1 MAELGEVFGIG
12 ASVNSPSY
20 VDRGRLDAA
29 FASSIA
35 ANRHVA
41 VHGGSKQGKSWLR
54 TKVLPDH
61 ESVVIQCTPHSK
73 PDSLLR
79 EALGRLG
86 VSATIHMTT
95 TRELTGTLD
104 FQGNLELGKLLAK
117 AKGQIGAGGAISS
130 TAEWE
135 TEPIGKTAADLS
147 WVSSA
152 ISASTRRLV
161 LEDFHYI
168 DESAQRDMA
177 FLLKAMG
184 EYGLFVVVVGVWPR
198 DHLLTYYN
206 GDLEGRVDDIHL
218 TWKDAELDEVLV
230 QGAKALRISFSDELR
245 AEVVRE
251 AFGNVGLLHRI
262 ASKLCSEHGIERTLP
277 RGQTRTLERDASLA
291 IALAKVAAEMEGR
304 YQAFS
309 DNFVRGM
316 RRLSSGLE
324 VYRHLLEAVTEAT
337 DEELLA
343 GIDSAVLLQ
352 RISSQEGGGGIR
364 ASDLTQALD
373 RIDRLQVKIGVN
385 PLVLTYN
392 RSSRKLFLAD
402 NSFLFF
408 RRHGKTTWPWSD
420 RGISIRNDLAE
431 QDPLDFDWSLLDYRP

>member
-1 MAELGEVFGIG
+1 MASLGDVFGIG
-12 ASVNSPSY
+12 AAVESPSY
-20 VDRGRLDAA
+20 VDRGQLDSR
-29 FASSIA
+29 FTNSVA

-54 TKVLPDH
+54 SKVLPDDQA
-61 ESVVIQCTPHSK
+61 VVIQCTPHST
-73 PDSLLR
+73 PDSLLK

-86 VSATIHMTT
+86 VSATLSMTK
-95 TRELTGTLD
+95 TRELTGTLN
-104 FQGNLELGKLLAK
+104 FEGNVELGKILAK
-117 AKGQIGAGGAISS
+117 AKAQVGASGSIATSS
-130 TAEWE
+130 E
-135 TEPIGKTAADLS
+135 TELAPIGTTAADLS
-147 WVSSA
+147 WVSST
-152 ISASTRRLV
+152 ISMSGRRLV

-168 DESAQRDMA
+168 DEAAQRTLA
-177 FLLKAMG
+177 FMLKAMG
-184 EYGLFVVVVGVWPR
+184 EYGLFVVVIGVWPR

-218 TWKDAELDEVLV
+218 TWNDAELEQVLV
-230 QGAKALRISFSDELR
+230 QGANALNISFSDDLR
-245 AEVVRE
+245 ASIVKE

-262 ASKLCSEHGIERTLP
+262 AARFCEKESVVQTLP
-277 RGQTRTLERDASLA
+277 RGADRVLDAGRSLTM
-291 IALAKVAAEMEGR
+291 ALSEVAGEMAGR
-304 YQAFS
+304 YQAFA

-324 VYRHLLEAVTEAT
+324 VYRHLLEAVTDAT
-337 DEELLA
+337 DSELLA

-352 RISSQEGGGGIR
+352 RISAQEGGSGIR

-408 RRHGKTTWPWSD
+408 RRHGQTVWPWSD
-420 RGISIRNDLAE
+420 PAAVLTNDLAI
-431 QDPLDFDWSLLDYRP
+431 QDPLDFDFASFDL